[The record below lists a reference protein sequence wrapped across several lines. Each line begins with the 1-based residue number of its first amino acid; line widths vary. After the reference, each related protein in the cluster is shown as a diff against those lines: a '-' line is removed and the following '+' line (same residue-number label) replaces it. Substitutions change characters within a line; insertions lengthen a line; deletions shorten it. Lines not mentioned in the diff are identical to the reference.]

1 MRNGMH
7 YGLRAMLAMTLR
19 QKKGELESKSSNK
32 SDIWP
37 SAASKKWVEIFGEY
51 FSDLRNDFSIKG
63 GGGAYTSCKHKYH
76 NIYKNKDF

>member
-1 MRNGMH
+1 MSVKDRLTTRDLSLSMCAISEYRLCKKEYEKWRMH

-37 SAASKKWVEIFGEY
+37 SAASKK
-51 FSDLRNDFSIKG
+51 
-63 GGGAYTSCKHKYH
+63 
-76 NIYKNKDF
+76 

>member
-1 MRNGMH
+1 MSVKDRLTTRYLSLSMCAISESRLCKKNIRNGMH

-37 SAASKKWVEIFGEY
+37 SAASKK
-51 FSDLRNDFSIKG
+51 
-63 GGGAYTSCKHKYH
+63 
-76 NIYKNKDF
+76 